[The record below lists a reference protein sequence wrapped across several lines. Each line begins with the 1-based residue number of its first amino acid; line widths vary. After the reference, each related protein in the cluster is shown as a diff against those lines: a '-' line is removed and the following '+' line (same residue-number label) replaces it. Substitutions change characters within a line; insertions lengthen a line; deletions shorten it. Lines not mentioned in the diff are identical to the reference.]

1 MTAKKKASER
11 ETEMAAKV
19 TVQPHTPHAVQLPDC
34 QLQITNPNKVS
45 KTCKVIFGRRHP
57 ALLPYCAFAYA
68 KARGRTCVF
77 SLLTL
82 APRYHVWR
90 DTMRIYRQIKRVCS

>member
-19 TVQPHTPHAVQLPDC
+19 TVQPHMPHAVQLPDC

-45 KTCKVIFGRRHP
+45 KTCKVILEDAIQH
-57 ALLPYCAFAYA
+57 YCPI
-68 KARGRTCVF
+68 ARLRV
-77 SLLTL
+77 
-82 APRYHVWR
+82 
-90 DTMRIYRQIKRVCS
+90 QKRAGAHACSPS